1 MVTRQTIDRLG
12 IALVGAMM
20 ICLSGCAN
28 QGPKASV
35 KQSDKKMMAAS
46 FWGEFPA
53 NADPR
58 VLGKK
63 VSQNLLDRT
72 GMEARNYGIIYEE
85 VCVAYGAMKFAH
97 AVNDQELLKK
107 LVERYD
113 GMLDQGQPTVPARV
127 DSERANVRW
136 VSPEHGTAVNMIP
149 PADHVDRSVFG
160 ALASESYLRTNDP
173 RYLAIG
179 KKSADDQWVKRDTS
193 TINNANEKARVEALY
208 AAGLTDQTRWW
219 IDDMYMITA
228 VQVQAYRATKDK
240 VYLDRAAT
248 EMVAYLDKLQ
258 LPNGLFYHREDVKFI
273 WGRGDGWM
281 AVGAAELLQDLPADH
296 PKYAR
301 IMDGY
306 KKMMAGL
313 LKYQAADG
321 MWRQLVDVP
330 EAWPETSGTGMFV
343 YGMAIGVKKGWLD
356 AATYKEPVKKAWI
369 ALAGYLDEKGD
380 VKETSIGT
388 NAIATNTV
396 EFYLSRQRPLGNKHG
411 QAAFIWAAYAMLD

>member
-1 MVTRQTIDRLG
+1 MGVV
-12 IALVGAMM
+12 AV
-20 ICLSGCAN
+20 CLTGCAQN
-28 QGPKASV
+28 KPFTRPGM
-35 KQSDKKMMAAS
+35 MMAGS
-46 FWGEFPA
+46 FWGDFPA

-58 VLGKK
+58 VAGKK
-63 VSQNLLDRT
+63 VAENLLARPE
-72 GMEARNYGIIYEE
+72 MEARNYGVIYEE
-85 VCVAYGAMKFAH
+85 VCVGYGALKFAH
-97 AVNDQELLKK
+97 ATTDKDLANK
-107 LVERYD
+107 LVERFD
-113 GMLDQGQPTVPARV
+113 GMLEQGEPAAAPRV
-127 DSERANVRW
+127 AGNAW
-136 VSPEHGTAVNMIP
+136 WIKPENGTARNMIP
-149 PADHVDRSVFG
+149 GANHVDRSVFG
-160 ALASESYLRTNDP
+160 TLALESYFQTNDP

-179 KKSADDQWVKRDTS
+179 KKSADDQWVKRDTA
-193 TINNANEKARVEALY
+193 TMNQNERTRVEALY

-219 IDDMYMITA
+219 IDDMFMITA

-248 EMVAYLDKLQ
+248 EMAAYLDKLQ

-313 LKYQAADG
+313 LPYQAPDG

-343 YGMAIGVKKGWLD
+343 YGMAIGVRKGWLD

-388 NAIATNTV
+388 NAIATNTT
-396 EFYLSRQRPLGNKHG
+396 EYYLARPRPLGNKHG